1 MTSKLWT
8 GDKAY
13 SDLMRELWGSPA
25 MWNQRKK
32 YVDIAKKLGID
43 EETVRNRIKSLKES
57 GFLLGWRVT
66 PNPTLL
72 GRRPAFLLIETE
84 DKEDIIQ
91 KVKGRTGVI
100 TIISIYN
107 NYLLLNLFD
116 DEERSSAREI
126 SNIFGIKTRPFNTP
140 EMSLP
145 QSNFRMTLTDW
156 KIVGILLKDAE
167 RNVNEVAKELKT
179 SARTIKRR
187 LGAML
192 GASAIFIMPVVNLK
206 KNTGIPYSLMIQS
219 EDDKKDE
226 VEREVSGRIHN
237 LVFRASFPKGGSIF
251 GFTGSN
257 IAEGNE
263 LLKWVKKQ
271 RGVKSARIYI
281 SEEVLH
287 VYDWLEREVKHRISM
302 MEQ

>member
-1 MTSKLWT
+1 
-8 GDKAY
+8 
-13 SDLMRELWGSPA
+13 MRELWGSPA
-25 MWNQRKK
+25 MWNERKK

-43 EETVRNRIKSLKES
+43 EETVRNRIKFLKES

-66 PNPTLL
+66 PNPSLL
-72 GRRPAFLLIETE
+72 GRRASFLLIETE
-84 DKEDIIQ
+84 DKEDIIP

-100 TIISIYN
+100 TIISIYS

-116 DEERSSAREI
+116 DEERSSASEI
-126 SNIFGIKTRPFNTP
+126 SNIPGIKTSPFNTP

-145 QSNFRMTLTDW
+145 QSNFRMTITDW
-156 KIVGILLKDAE
+156 KIVGLLLRDAE
-167 RNVNEVAKELKT
+167 RNVNDVAKELHI
-179 SARTIKRR
+179 SSRTVKRR

-192 GASAIFIMPVVNLK
+192 GASAIFIMPIVNLK

-219 EDDKKDE
+219 EESMKDE
-226 VEREVSGRIHN
+226 LEREVSTRIPN
-237 LVFRASFPKGGSIF
+237 LIFKASFPKGGSIF

-263 LLKWVKKQ
+263 LLKWAKKH

-302 MEQ
+302 GEG

>member
-1 MTSKLWT
+1 MWT

-25 MWNQRKK
+25 IWNQRKK
-32 YVDIAKKLGID
+32 YVDIAKKLGVD
-43 EETVRNRIKSLKES
+43 EETVRNRIKFLKES
-57 GFLLGWRVT
+57 GFLLGWRVA
-66 PNPTLL
+66 PNPSLL
-72 GRRPAFLLIETE
+72 DRRPAFLLIETE
-84 DKEDIIQ
+84 DKEDVIP
-91 KVKGRTGVI
+91 KVKGRNGVL
-100 TIISIYN
+100 TIISIFN
-107 NYLLLNLFD
+107 NYLLLNLYD
-116 DEERSSAREI
+116 DEERSSSREI
-126 SNIFGIKTRPFNTP
+126 SSIPGIKTSPFNTP

-145 QSNFRMTLTDW
+145 HSNFRMTVTDW
-156 KIVGILLKDAE
+156 KIVGLLLRDAE
-167 RNVNEVAKELKT
+167 RNVDEVAREVKT
-179 SARTIKRR
+179 STRTIKRR

-219 EDDKKDE
+219 EEAKKHE
-226 VEREVSGRIHN
+226 VERDVSTRIHN

-263 LLKWVKKQ
+263 LLKWVRKL
-271 RGVKSARIYI
+271 RGVKSAKIYI

-302 MEQ
+302 MER